1 MMKSLVVGL
10 VGFAAVGLG
19 QTALA
24 GEYAVSYSNQELT
37 SVSGV
42 EGVHERIVKVARRY
56 CPSYTQIRNARE
68 VQACIA
74 DVVSDLVDKVDNPR
88 LTSYHT
94 GDPGVRVAAA
104 DLRGETNG

>member
-1 MMKSLVVGL
+1 MKSLVVAL

-19 QTALA
+19 QTASA

-37 SVSGV
+37 SVTGV
-42 EGVHERIVKVARRY
+42 ENVHERIVRVARRY
-56 CPSYTQIRNARE
+56 CPTYTQIRNIRE
-68 VQACIA
+68 VSACIA

-94 GDPGVRVAAA
+94 DDGSVRVAASS
-104 DLRGETNG
+104 LRGEING

>member
-19 QTALA
+19 QVALA
-24 GEYAVSYSNQELT
+24 GEYAVRYSNQELT
-37 SVSGV
+37 SIGGV
-42 EGVHERIVKVARRY
+42 ESVHERIVRVARRY

-94 GDPGVRVAAA
+94 GDSSVRVAAA
-104 DLRGETNG
+104 SLRGETNS